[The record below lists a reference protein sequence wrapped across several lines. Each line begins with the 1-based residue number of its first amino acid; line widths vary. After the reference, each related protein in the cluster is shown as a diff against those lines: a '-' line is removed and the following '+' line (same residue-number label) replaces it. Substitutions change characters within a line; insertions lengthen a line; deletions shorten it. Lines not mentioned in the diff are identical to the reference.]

1 MIFASL
7 KAESMLLT
15 TTAVK
20 SFSDFCQTLSSG
32 QRVGDSL
39 KEVPRPATYIAMV
52 ESAVARTKKYN
63 RILLY
68 IIIRVPLARS
78 PCSGKMPGKWEVELG

>member
-1 MIFASL
+1 MLLIFASL

-39 KEVPRPATYIAMV
+39 KEVPMSAAYIAMV
-52 ESAVARTKKYN
+52 ECAVALTKKYN
-63 RILLY
+63 RILLH
-68 IIIRVPLARS
+68 III
-78 PCSGKMPGKWEVELG
+78 